1 MPNAVTIRLAQQKDA
16 GQVTDLINAAFA
28 LVERFFIDS
37 DRINL
42 EEVNAFLRSG
52 QFLLAE
58 DEGSVVACA
67 YLEQQGDHTYL
78 GLLSVDPSR
87 QGSGLGSLLMNAAEA
102 YGKKI
107 GSRFMDVKVVNL
119 RTELLPY
126 YRKRGYIDTGTSPF
140 PEDIKTKLP
149 CWFIEM
155 SKPLS

>member
-1 MPNAVTIRLAQQKDA
+1 MTNAVTIRFAQQKDA

-42 EEVNAFLRSG
+42 EEVNASLRSG

-78 GLLSVDPSR
+78 GLLSVEPSR